1 MMNSTVS
8 HNTPQRLT
16 PVNALPVGTRMQEFE
31 IKSVIGE
38 GGFGIVYRAY
48 DTLLGREVA
57 IKEYLPVS
65 HATRRADGHVVASSE
80 RQRDSFEKG
89 LRCFMSEARM
99 LARFKHPAL
108 VEILRFW
115 EAQGT
120 AYMVMPYYHGRS
132 LHALIQAGFR
142 LKTDTELEAFLTPL
156 LDGLAQLHNA
166 NCFHRDISTDNI
178 LILENGQPLLLDFG
192 AARSLLVDPSDV
204 STVIL
209 KPGFAPIEQYSDDP
223 QAAPQGA
230 WTDLYALSAVVYQ
243 AVTGIMPTVSVARII
258 RDPLV
263 PLAQSAPPEFSPA
276 LLAAIDSGLRV
287 MPEERPQ
294 SVQAFIDLMHAA
306 PVADARVLA
315 MEVVVPDEAQAVPAT
330 SGEAERKI
338 QSAETHQ
345 MRGGQHIRQA
355 AQRLRAGLAHKLTH
369 QLAYKRKELLI
380 GASLLIA
387 VLIGAVWGLQS
398 LPSGR
403 DDLPELE
410 SAQAF
415 SEPPAVHTA
424 PPSITQTTSTAMP
437 YALADG
443 QEPEAAPTFAE
454 QPPVQ
459 SQPYASFEAIQITPA
474 QVPDSGWFTDVLP
487 LIDEEEQASGQM
499 SEGVTETAP
508 MPEFAPADAAYHS
521 LDDEAD
527 TTLDEPPLTQTPD
540 GDAEDSMAAAIEPT
554 QGTVE
559 IRVEPWGNVFID
571 GQLLG
576 VTPPQLRI
584 QLNPGP
590 VRIELQNE
598 THPAK
603 QVLLN
608 IEAGRTYRVR
618 HVFGNN

>member
-1 MMNSTVS
+1 MDTTASRS
-8 HNTPQRLT
+8 APQRLT
-16 PVNALPVGTRMQEFE
+16 PVNALPVGTRVQEFE

-65 HATRRADGHVVASSE
+65 HASRREDGHVVASSE

-132 LHALIQAGFR
+132 LHALIQEGFR
-142 LKTDTELEAFLTPL
+142 LKTDAELEAFLAPL

-166 NCFHRDISTDNI
+166 NCFHRDIAADNI

-192 AARSLLVDPSDV
+192 AARSLLVDPSDI

-230 WTDLYALSAVVYQ
+230 WTDVYALSAVTYQ

-263 PLAQSAPPEFSPA
+263 PLAQSAPPGFSPA
-276 LLAAIDSGLRV
+276 VLAAIDAGLRV
-287 MPEERPQ
+287 MPDERPQ
-294 SVQAFIDLMHAA
+294 SVQALIDLMHAA

-315 MEVVVPDEAQAVPAT
+315 MEVVVPD
-330 SGEAERKI
+330 GEAETEAVSAASDEV
-338 QSAETHQ
+338 QAETQQLETRTNGAFGRAVPVATRWWH
-345 MRGGQHIRQA
+345 HISKRS
-355 AQRLRAGLAHKLTH
+355 RLLA
-369 QLAYKRKELLI
+369 
-380 GASLLIA
+380 GASLVVA
-387 VLIGAVWGLQS
+387 VLIGVMWGLQS
-398 LPSGR
+398 PPLQPNDS
-403 DDLPELE
+403 
-410 SAQAF
+410 
-415 SEPPAVHTA
+415 SEVGTTHTTTRETPAT
-424 PPSITQTTSTAMP
+424 MP
-437 YALADG
+437 YALADR
-443 QEPEAAPTFAE
+443 QEPEVAPTFAG
-454 QPPVQ
+454 PPAQ
-459 SQPYASFEAIQITPA
+459 SQPYSPFDAAQMTPA
-474 QVPDSGWFTDVLP
+474 QVSDSDWFTDVWP
-487 LIDEEEQASGQM
+487 LIDEGEQAPGQL
-499 SEGVTETAP
+499 SEGVTETASI
-508 MPEFAPADAAYHS
+508 PELAPADAAYHN
-521 LDDEAD
+521 LDNEAEAA
-527 TTLDEPPLTQTPD
+527 LHEPPD
-540 GDAEDSMAAAIEPT
+540 SSAEGGMEAIDPT
-554 QGTVE
+554 QGIVE
-559 IRVEPWGNVFID
+559 IRVEPWGKVFID
-571 GQLLG
+571 GQEMG
-576 VTPPQLRI
+576 TTPPGLLI

-590 VRIELQNE
+590 VRIEMRNQ

-603 QVLLN
+603 LVLLN
-608 IEAGRTYRVR
+608 IEAGRTYRIR